1 MKLGV
6 CARCYAVEIAK
17 ALILAGRTPH
27 DRPWPSVKSGPK
39 HLVPVANRPI
49 LFHNLESLRR
59 AGVLEATI
67 ALEHDGMGAVRA
79 AVGDGSDWG
88 LTVRYVR
95 WRPRTGMGGA
105 LAAART
111 FIADEPVLVE
121 PADALH
127 REHIHPHIAAF
138 AKERLDAMALRL
150 AGSPQGAHGEP
161 IDGGYLFSR
170 RAISMLLDGA
180 RPFGDPVA
188 GVRRQGGQ
196 VRVQTID
203 GCLPCHGGQDRL
215 LEGNRRM
222 LEELRG
228 DVDRAAFPSCEFQG
242 PVLVHPTAQ
251 LDHTLIRGPAIIGPG
266 TTLSH
271 AYVGPYTSI
280 GAHVRIEGS
289 EIEHSI
295 VLDDAE
301 ILHVGTRLDTSVI
314 GRGARVHRRFG
325 GAVGMRLSVGDGA
338 EVTLS

>member
-1 MKLGV
+1 M
-6 CARCYAVEIAK
+6 EIAK
-17 ALILAGRTPH
+17 ALILAGRTSH

-59 AGVLEATI
+59 AGLLEATI
-67 ALEHDGMGAVRA
+67 ALEHEGMGAVTA

-88 LTVRYVR
+88 LSVRYVR
-95 WRPRTGMGGA
+95 WRPRTGMAGA
-105 LAAART
+105 LTAART
-111 FIADEPVLVE
+111 FIGDEPVLVE

-138 AKERLDAMALRL
+138 AKEGLDAMALRL
-150 AGSPQGAHGEP
+150 AGAPKGEAV
-161 IDGGYLFSR
+161 DGGYLFSR
-170 RAISMLLDGA
+170 RAISMLLDA
-180 RPFGDPVA
+180 PRPLSDPMA
-188 GVRRQGGQ
+188 GVRRQGGH

-203 GCLPCHGGQDRL
+203 GCLACHGGQDRL

-228 DVDRAAFPSCEFQG
+228 DVDRAAFPTCEFQG
-242 PVLVHPTAQ
+242 PVLVHPTAR
-251 LDHTLIRGPAIIGPG
+251 LDHTLIRGPAIIGPRS
-266 TTLSH
+266 TLSH

-280 GAHVRIEGS
+280 GANVRIEGS

-295 VLDDAE
+295 ILDDAE

-325 GAVGMRLSVGDGA
+325 VAVGMRLSVGDGA

>member
-1 MKLGV
+1 M
-6 CARCYAVEIAK
+6 EIAK
-17 ALILAGRTPH
+17 ALIFAGRTPH
-27 DRPWPSVKSGPK
+27 DKPWPSVKAGPK

-59 AGVLEATI
+59 AGMLEATI
-67 ALEHDGMGAVRA
+67 AAEEDGMAAIAA

-88 LTVRYVR
+88 LTVRYVP
-95 WRPRTGMGGA
+95 WQPPTGLSGA
-105 LAAART
+105 LAAACE
-111 FIADEPVLVE
+111 FMADEPVLVE
-121 PADALH
+121 PADVLH

-138 AKERLDAMALRL
+138 ATERLDAMALRVPG
-150 AGSPQGAHGEP
+150 APCGAHGEP
-161 IDGGYLFSR
+161 VAGGYLFSR
-170 RAISMLLDGA
+170 RAVSMLLA
-180 RPFGDPVA
+180 AAPAVLDPVA
-188 GVRRQGGQ
+188 GVRQQGGQ
-196 VRVQTID
+196 VRVQAID

-228 DVDRAAFPSCEFQG
+228 DVDPAAFPTCDFQG
-242 PVLVHPTAQ
+242 PVLVHPTAE
-251 LDHTLIRGPAIIGPG
+251 LDHTLIRGPAIVGPG
-266 TTLSH
+266 TVLSH

-280 GAHVRIEGS
+280 GAQVRIEGS

-301 ILHVGTRLDTSVI
+301 ILHVGMRLDTSVI

-325 GAVGMRLSVGDGA
+325 SGTGMRLSVGDGA